1 MANKTDV
8 YFYEWSEKLPKY
20 SKKMS
25 YICMIKINR
34 LKKIL
39 ILYNLTVR

>member
-1 MANKTDV
+1 MYTFMNEVKS
-8 YFYEWSEKLPKY
+8 YQNIL
-20 SKKMS
+20 KKMS